1 MGSEEPVNSATPV
14 EQGYSNDGQT
24 HAVLRRAAFIIAGM
38 FVFLSASLLY
48 TAKMEVTEW
57 AYLVFQHLYYAPIL
71 YAAFI
76 FGRRGGLIS
85 AAVASVPQ
93 TVHSYILSP
102 TTSGLDPN
110 HTVEVLMYFVIGGL
124 FGALRDAQEQR
135 TRDLQQLGVRLED
148 AYAKLED
155 RAIQLINVQDYT
167 QSILRS
173 ITSGVVTVGPDGSI
187 TTINPAAERML
198 GITEDDAVPKPISS
212 VFEDDGGLTD
222 DVGQVLAGRIPLVLK
237 EAELVTRSGRTVHVQ
252 AVTSRMRAVGGR
264 ILGAVVTME
273 DVSEITALTEQ
284 LIKADRLAAMGQLT
298 AGVAHEIRNPLGII
312 RASVQLLEDRKG
324 DIDQTQEIA
333 HVIKQE
339 IDRLDRVIKALLDF
353 GRPNRPTFVSVD
365 IEDVLRNVVLFTSR
379 FAREAEVRITE
390 DFQGDMPRVLADPDQ
405 LKQVFLNLVTNS
417 VQAMQGRGGTIQIR
431 TLHANEF
438 VHVFITDTGPGI
450 PPSEVGRIF
459 DPFYSTRDEGTGL
472 GLTIVH
478 RIIDQHN
485 GHIDVAS
492 SPGTTTFRVR
502 IPVAVEE
509 EHGREDEANSTDR

>member
-1 MGSEEPVNSATPV
+1 MGSEEPVNSAIRP
-14 EQGYSNDGQT
+14 ESGPPSDGHTQSVI
-24 HAVLRRAAFIIAGM
+24 HRSVLIIAGM
-38 FVFLSASLLY
+38 FAFLSASLLY
-48 TAKMEVTEW
+48 TGKMKATTW
-57 AYLVFQHLYYAPIL
+57 PYLVFEHLYYAPIL

-76 FGRRGGLIS
+76 FGRRGGLIA
-85 AAVASVPQ
+85 AAVASIPH

-102 TTSGLDPN
+102 SAQGLDPN

-124 FGALRDAQEQR
+124 FGALRDVQDQR

-148 AYAKLED
+148 AYAKLEE

-198 GITEDDAVPKPISS
+198 GIAEEETVPKPIGS
-212 VFEDDGGLTD
+212 VFEVDGGLAD
-222 DVGQVLAGRIPLVLK
+222 DVGRVLTGRIPLVIN
-237 EAELVTRSGRTVHVQ
+237 ETELVTRGGRTVHVQ

-273 DVSEITALTEQ
+273 DVSEINALTEQ

-333 HVIKQE
+333 FVIKQE

-365 IEDVLRNVVLFTSR
+365 IEDVLRNVILFTSR
-379 FAREAEVRITE
+379 FAREAEVRIAE
-390 DFQGDMPRVLADPDQ
+390 DFHGHLPKVLADPDQ

-417 VQAMQGRGGTIQIR
+417 VQAMHGRGGTIQIR

-438 VHVFITDTGPGI
+438 VHIFISDTGPGI
-450 PPSEVGRIF
+450 PASDVGRIF
-459 DPFYSTRDEGTGL
+459 DPFFSTRDEGTGL

-485 GHIDVAS
+485 GHIDVVS
-492 SPGTTTFRVR
+492 SPGATTFRVR
-502 IPVAVEE
+502 IPIAVEE
-509 EHGREDEANSTDR
+509 EHGRKDEANSTDR